1 MGSQVQFD
9 LWLEFEHCE
18 PIAGG
23 DPTDDFCNIQ
33 IRLPDGRRY
42 ALNVWTFKFL
52 RRARYP
58 WPYEVTEDKPAVYV
72 VAPDLF
78 VDRIDRALI
87 ESIVAELLATRQLKD
102 EWLCPPGID
111 D

>member
-1 MGSQVQFD
+1 
-9 LWLEFEHCE
+9 
-18 PIAGG
+18 
-23 DPTDDFCNIQ
+23 
-33 IRLPDGRRY
+33 
-42 ALNVWTFKFL
+42 
-52 RRARYP
+52 
-58 WPYEVTEDKPAVYV
+58 VYV